1 MYIRHHPRAVAEATA
16 TVLPCRFALAS
27 NRGAIEREGLSTLP
41 DLADAIRH
49 AARVVLLLGASDVSL
64 LRVKVPPL
72 SGARLKAA
80 LPNLV
85 EDQLLSDPA
94 ECTFAVG
101 APQDGMRTVAVVN
114 RPWLEQLCATLTAL
128 GARQLTAVP
137 AQLCLRYQPGA
148 VAAAVT
154 HYGADSEIAWRWSE
168 QEGSGFC
175 LDTSAS
181 NREREIIAAL
191 RLIAPQAALSLRVAP
206 DSVAVYRQAALVA
219 ADGNPQLPQL
229 HIEAED
235 WAACAAAAKAVT
247 LDLMT
252 GLSAAAGPQ
261 VNWRPWRWPAALAL
275 LAMVVNIVGL
285 NVGWLQ
291 LRQEADF
298 LQNGMVGTFRAA
310 FPKESVIIDPL
321 AQMQQKISAL
331 RQGAG
336 QTTPDDFLA
345 LAGAFGNA
353 WGDRPQAAIA
363 ALEYRERSLLVRLKP
378 VDAVAADS
386 IRPALAAHHLVLTE
400 QDTGIWHIRSAP

>member
-1 MYIRHHPRAVAEATA
+1 MYIRHPPKAVAEATA
-16 TVLPCRFALAS
+16 TILPCRFALAS
-27 NRGAIEREGLSTLP
+27 NRGAIEREGVSTLP

-49 AARVVLLLGASDVSL
+49 AARIVLLLGASDVSL

-114 RPWLEQLCATLTAL
+114 RAWLEQLCATLTAL
-128 GARQLTAVP
+128 GARQLAAVP

-175 LDTSAS
+175 LDTSAG
-181 NREREIIAAL
+181 NTEREIIAAL
-191 RLIAPQAALSLRVAP
+191 RMIAPQAALSLQVAP
-206 DSVAVYRQAALVA
+206 DSVAVYQQAALVA
-219 ADGNPQLPQL
+219 AGGNPQLPQL
-229 HIEAED
+229 QIEAED
-235 WAACAAAAKAVT
+235 WAGCAAAATAVT
-247 LDLMT
+247 LDLMA
-252 GLSAAAGPQ
+252 GLSASAGPQ
-261 VNWRPWRWPAALAL
+261 LNWRPWCWPAALAL
-275 LAMVVNIVGL
+275 LAIGVNIVGL

-298 LQNGMVGTFRAA
+298 LQNGMVRTFRAA

-353 WGDRPQAAIA
+353 WGERPQAAIA
-363 ALEYRERSLLVRLKP
+363 SLEYRERSLLVRLKP

-400 QDTGIWHIRSAP
+400 QGTGIWHIRSAP